1 MTKYLL
7 IVVMLLC
14 SAVCWGAENVSIR
27 ELGERV
33 DWNRSSGNPDFILT
47 VRYMKDGTVFCP
59 SFIVHPMGREE
70 DFPKDMETVV
80 LNEEGI
86 WLR

>member
-1 MTKYLL
+1 MRKL
-7 IVVMLLC
+7 IFTIFMILMLIGC
-14 SAVCWGAENVSIR
+14 AYAENISIR

-33 DWNRSSGNPDFILT
+33 NWDESSGNPDFILT
-47 VRYMKDGTVFCP
+47 VRYMKYGTVFCP

-80 LNEEGI
+80 LNEKGI